1 MVLTD
6 IKKGDYAIITG
17 VKPSAIKDKL
27 MEMGCV
33 PGTPIHISLT
43 APLGDPIAYNV
54 DGYFLS
60 MRKSEAAQI
69 EVKIA
74 PADEG

>member
-6 IKKGDYAIITG
+6 IKKGDFAIITA
-17 VKPSAIKDKL
+17 VKPCAIKDKL

-33 PGTPIHISLT
+33 PGTPIHLSLK

-60 MRKSEAAQI
+60 MRKSEASQI
-69 EVKIA
+69 EVKFA
-74 PADEG
+74 TADEA